1 MPRYY
6 FTLDDHEREVD
17 EDGTELASPDE
28 AKTQAV
34 RFASAWLRDHP
45 DRIWEG
51 ANLKVEVS
59 DESGTLLFTVFAKGI
74 DGDASQE
81 D

>member
-17 EDGTELASPDE
+17 EDGTELASAEE
-28 AKTQAV
+28 ARTQAV
-34 RFASAWLRDHP
+34 MFASAWLRDHP

-51 ANLKVEVS
+51 ADLKVEVS
-59 DESGTLLFTVFAKGI
+59 DEGGTLLFTVFAKGI
-74 DGDASQE
+74 DGESPE
-81 D
+81 PH